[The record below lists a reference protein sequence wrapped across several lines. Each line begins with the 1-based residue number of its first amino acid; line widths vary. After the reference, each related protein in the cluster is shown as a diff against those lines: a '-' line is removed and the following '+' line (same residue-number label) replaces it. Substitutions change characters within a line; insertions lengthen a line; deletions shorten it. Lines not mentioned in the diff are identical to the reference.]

1 MSSISTVLNRTDKK
15 KEFKRFIK
23 FGLVGIIGSI
33 VDFSIL
39 NFLIFVLGFSSPT
52 GKIIANLISTSA
64 AILSN
69 FTWNRLWTFPESRKR
84 KKRVQL
90 VQFTLVNLVG
100 LIINTAIFFLTDHY
114 FFSQFVASNV
124 SVQLAKLTA
133 IGLVMFWNF
142 GANRI
147 WTYRGL

>member
-1 MSSISTVLNRTDKK
+1 MSSISTVLNKTDKK
-15 KEFKRFIK
+15 KEFKRFVK
-23 FGLVGIIGSI
+23 FGIVGIVGSI

-39 NFLIFVLGFSSPT
+39 NFLIFVVGFSSPA

-100 LIINTAIFFLTDHY
+100 LVINTAIFFLTDHY
-114 FFSQFVASNV
+114 FFSQFVTPNI

-147 WTYRGL
+147 WTYKGL